1 MRLSRAAVV
10 LLVAGIALAG
20 CGPQVP
26 PVGNYATAYGVVVD
40 ASSNAPI
47 AGAQVTV
54 NIVSSA
60 TTDANGNFRITTI
73 PSGPWQWVAHA
84 PNYQDKSDT
93 GPTPLGPGEQRYL
106 AIQLQHS

>member
-1 MRLSRAAVV
+1 MSLSRAAIV

-26 PVGNYATAYGVVVD
+26 SVGNYATVFGVVVD
-40 ASSNAPI
+40 GSSNAPI

-54 NIVSSA
+54 NIVSTV

-73 PSGPWQWVAHA
+73 PNGPWQWSAHA
-84 PNYQDKSDT
+84 TNYQDKSDP
-93 GPTPLGPGEQRYL
+93 GPTPLMPGEQRYF